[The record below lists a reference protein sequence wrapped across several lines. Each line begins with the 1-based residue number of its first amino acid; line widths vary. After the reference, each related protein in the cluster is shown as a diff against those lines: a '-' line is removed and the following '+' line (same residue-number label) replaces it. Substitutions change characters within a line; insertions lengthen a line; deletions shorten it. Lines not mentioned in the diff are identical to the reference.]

1 MRSVFSHVLNQTSFF
16 YPSFPFIE
24 LNVLQKSQTF
34 HPYFLPDIYYSNT
47 ITVLSIRDL
56 KLTST
61 VNCTLPLHIMFQTT
75 GFTTHFV
82 TLDLGRHDFDTTV
95 MHMTS
100 KVITALVTSLRQSFL
115 YLSRLGRRYIR

>member
-1 MRSVFSHVLNQTSFF
+1 MCSVFSHVLNQTSFF

-34 HPYFLPDIYYSNT
+34 YPYFLPDIYYSNT
-47 ITVLSIRDL
+47 MSVLFIPDL

-61 VNCTLPLHIMFQTT
+61 VNCTLPLHTMFQTT
-75 GFTTHFV
+75 GFTTHFL
-82 TLDLGRHDFDTTV
+82 TLDLGPHDFDTTV

-100 KVITALVTSLRQSFL
+100 KVITELITSLRQSFL
-115 YLSRLGRRYIR
+115 YVSRLGRRYIK